1 MKDTTTGSEIVN
13 PRRIP
18 VEGIFLHY
26 RIDDIVYG
34 YLQASATFNP
44 KEKILYIPKKNMPG
58 IKNELQIIIGCRS
71 ATTITNKINTLIENK
86 LLALDT
92 EKQIYT
98 FPYNQDERYKIIGA
112 DLLKELVVVYRP
124 TVLKIF
130 IYLLDKYE
138 WKKQTNSEYVFTL
151 SELAAAMG
159 YAASSGRQDENT
171 RIVLNHLRKTG
182 LIDFEEFY
190 ELNENTRKPVPRMKL
205 KFVKKNF

>member
-1 MKDTTTGSEIVN
+1 MTDTKEITN

-44 KEKILYIPKKNMPG
+44 TDKVLYIPKKNMPR
-58 IKNELQIIIGCRS
+58 IKNELQIIIGCKS
-71 ATTITNKINTLIENK
+71 ATTITNKINTLMENK
-86 LLALDT
+86 LLAFD
-92 EKQIYT
+92 EDKQIYT
-98 FPYNQDERYKIIGA
+98 FPYDRDEKYKIIGA

-130 IYLLDKYE
+130 VYLLDKYE
-138 WKKQTNSEYVFTL
+138 WKNQTNSEYIFTL
-151 SELAAAMG
+151 TELAAAMG

-171 RIVLNHLRKTG
+171 RIILNHLRKTG

-190 ELNENTRKPVPRMKL
+190 ELNENTRKPVPRMRL
-205 KFVKKNF
+205 KFVKKKF